1 MSKIQ
6 ITLDAAKLRNLI
18 STRSYTNREGQEV
31 NIQEVKFDLIE
42 MKPESH
48 KVVYEHAK
56 FDLVKTHFA
65 VEQQTKEQREAKA
78 DPNYIGE
85 GITQVWKESND
96 TPAPNI
102 PTAHEASQGA
112 MEDDLPF

>member
-1 MSKIQ
+1 
-6 ITLDAAKLRNLI
+6 LI

-31 NIQEVKFDLIE
+31 TIQEVKFDLIE

-48 KVVYEHAK
+48 KVVYEHDK
-56 FDLVKTHFA
+56 FELVKTHFA

-96 TPAPNI
+96 TPAPVI
-102 PTAHEASQGA
+102 PTPHEARQGA
-112 MEDDLPF
+112 MESDLPF